1 MINIKEGMYVRAS
14 VDYEDRNN
22 PRMFAMGQVK
32 EIKDEKVL
40 LDFHRNFWHKDEDS
54 ISDYVPKREWY
65 DIEDVSRCK
74 ILKGTKVFNF
84 FEIAQTLTYSGQDEE
99 GFYEYYIKY
108 NDGKVAK
115 VREDEI
121 MADFNRVQANPL
133 EQMMAYEFHNPF
145 WYEKRRIAAEAIN
158 VLENFGDGIKTLIG
172 SRTFLFEH
180 QIDTIIRALN
190 EKKCR
195 LMLADEVG
203 LGKTIEA
210 LVIIKGLKKKNERI
224 LLIIPEALT
233 NQWRN
238 ELEFKFWMKSVIF
251 DGTNIDDGDIV
262 IVSSEDINL
271 LNMKDIKGEFD
282 YCVIDEVHRLV
293 GEEKVY
299 NEILQISK
307 SVSKLLLLSATPI
320 QKRKEE
326 YLKLLT
332 LLKPDKY
339 EDLSEEEFSDIVD
352 KNKKIKK
359 LVYKICRDLPEIYG
373 EEIDED
379 DVEEIFDYLE
389 EISDDLEDKC
399 LEKMVDDLD
408 LDSEDCGEEKVREIL
423 AYISMNYQFEKN
435 IIRHR
440 REELRDVLPKRELET
455 IYYTMNS
462 SAENYYESN
471 CYESLLSYIER
482 LKECCEWNVELQE
495 YIRILL
501 NATFSSPWALENL
514 IKIRKNSLKN
524 GIISF
529 YNSSIVSSFRKEK
542 LRNKTIIES
551 IERVQDEEEYL
562 EELEYLL
569 SNWIKA
575 ADKEILNIEECM
587 NDPDIIKGR
596 LIKIADYIEQ
606 ELYDEKLVIFTAW
619 AETLEKFKSILT
631 SLYGEDSVS
640 TFYVGNNTEEL
651 EENVYRF
658 QNSPEC
664 RFMLCDELGGEGRN
678 FQMADAI
685 VHIDISFSPTILE
698 QRIGRLDRIGRDK
711 EKPVRNIVVVSED
724 TVEQSLFDLWKDGL
738 NIFNESLS
746 GMEIALDDIDREIL
760 EAFKYDIKYGLNDAI
775 TEIKRNAD
783 EMRKEIEEERYYDM
797 ARQLDLNTKGKYET
811 IIDQFDNKG
820 GALLA
825 KMMLDWCTAI
835 GFMPSYS
842 EEGILEFDRGSVKG
856 ISMEHTLFQIP
867 DTSISLERSNKK
879 NVIRGTFDRS
889 MAVNKEDL
897 VFFAPGE
904 EIFESI
910 MKNVEEGFR
919 GKSTATEI
927 KNAPFNW
934 EGFIFSYNV
943 NFRVKELLDNGF
955 DIKNVNYSYGY
966 IPSKQYRNFISIDES
981 VIDESVIRAFVDE
994 FFGSNK
1000 TVCKSMKHIGERRG
1014 FNSNIKQFKEK
1025 YRINEWKSIIKNSS
1039 KKSIEEVRKKY
1050 KRDIDIREIKR
1061 NFSSIYAGARAS
1073 QLYFNSEENS
1083 GYLKSV
1089 LECVMRGIA
1098 IPEISLDSIMYLK
1111 LEK

>member
-1 MINIKEGMYVRAS
+1 MVNVKDGMYVRAS

-40 LDFHRNFWHKDEDS
+40 IEFHRNFWHKDEDS
-54 ISDYVPKREWY
+54 ICDYVPKRDWY
-65 DIEDVSRCK
+65 DIEEVSRCK
-74 ILKGTKVFNF
+74 ILKETKVFNF
-84 FEIAQTLTYSGQDEE
+84 FEIAQTVTFSGKDEE

-108 NDGKVAK
+108 NDGEVAK

-121 MADFNRVQANPL
+121 MADFNRVEANPL
-133 EQMMAYEFHNPF
+133 EQMISYEFHNPF

-190 EKKCR
+190 EKECR

-210 LVIIKGLKKKNERI
+210 LVIIKGLKKKSERV

-251 DGTNIDDGDIV
+251 DGTNIDDEDIV
-262 IVSSEDINL
+262 IVSYEDINL
-271 LNMKDIKGEFD
+271 LNIRDIEGEFD

-293 GEEKVY
+293 GEERVY
-299 NEILQISK
+299 NKILQISK

-373 EEIDED
+373 EEVDED

-399 LEKMVDDLD
+399 LEKMVDELD
-408 LDSEDCGEEKVREIL
+408 LDSEDYGEEKVREIL
-423 AYISMNYQFEKN
+423 AYISMTYQFEKN

-440 REELRDVLPKRELET
+440 REELRDILPKRELET
-455 IYYTMNS
+455 IYYTMSS

-471 CYESLLSYIER
+471 CYESLLSYIEK
-482 LKECCEWNVELQE
+482 LKECCEWNIELQE

-501 NATFSSPWALENL
+501 NAAFSSPWALDNL
-514 IKIRKNSLKN
+514 IKLRKDSLKN
-524 GIISF
+524 RIRSF
-529 YNSSIVSSFRKEK
+529 YNSSIVSSFRREK
-542 LRNKTIIES
+542 LKNKTIIES
-551 IERVQDEEEYL
+551 IERVQDEEESL

-575 ADKEILNIEECM
+575 AEKEILNIEECM

-596 LIKIADYIEQ
+596 LLKVADYIEQ
-606 ELYDEKLVIFTAW
+606 ELYDEKVVIFTAW
-619 AETLEKFKSILT
+619 AETLERLRDILT
-631 SLYGEDSVS
+631 RLYGEDSVS
-640 TFYVGNNTEEL
+640 TFYIGNNTEEL
-651 EENVYRF
+651 EENVYKF

-685 VHIDISFSPTILE
+685 VHIDIPFSPTILE

-711 EKPVRNIVVVSED
+711 EKPVRNVVVVSEE

-746 GMEIALDDIDREIL
+746 GMEIALEDIDREIL
-760 EAFKYDIKYGLNDAI
+760 EAFKYGIKYGLSDAI

-811 IIDQFDNKG
+811 IINKFDNEG

-842 EEGILEFDRGSVKG
+842 EEEILEFDRSSVKG
-856 ISMEHTLFQIP
+856 ISMKHTLFQIP
-867 DTSISLERSNKK
+867 DTKVSLERSNKR

-889 MAVNKEDL
+889 KAVNKEDL

-919 GKSTATEI
+919 GKSIAASI

-943 NFRVKELLDNGF
+943 NFRVKELLDNGY
-955 DIKNVNYSYGY
+955 DIKNISYSYGY
-966 IPSKQYRNFISIDES
+966 IPSKQYRNFISIGES
-981 VIDESVIRAFVDE
+981 DIDESLIRAFVDE

-1000 TVCKSMKHIGERRG
+1000 TVCNSMKHIGKRKG
-1014 FNSNIKQFKEK
+1014 TNSNIKQFKEK
-1025 YRINEWKSIIKNSS
+1025 YRINEWKSIIKNSN
-1039 KKSIEEVRKKY
+1039 KKSMEKVMEKY
-1050 KRDIDIREIKR
+1050 RRDINIPEIKR
-1061 NFSSIYAGARAS
+1061 NLSSIYAGAKAS
-1073 QLYFNSEENS
+1073 ELYFDSEENS
-1083 GYLKSV
+1083 DYLKSV